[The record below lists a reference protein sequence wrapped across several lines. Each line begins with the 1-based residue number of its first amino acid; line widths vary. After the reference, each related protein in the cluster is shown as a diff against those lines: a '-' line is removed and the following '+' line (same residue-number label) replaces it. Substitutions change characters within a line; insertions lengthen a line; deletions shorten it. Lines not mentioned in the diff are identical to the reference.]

1 MALFH
6 FSAAQ
11 VKRSAGQSAIACAAY
26 RAGEKLF
33 SDYYGEYSDYTRK
46 GGVIFTEI
54 QLPANAPKSYSDRAT
69 LWNAV
74 EEFEKHPKAQ
84 LAYSFDV
91 ALQNELSM
99 DENIEL
105 ARQFVRENFVAKGMI
120 ADLAV
125 HVPDKEGGIEN
136 PHFHVMTTMRPLNAD
151 GSFGPKQRREY
162 ALDEDGN
169 RLRDEAGNY
178 IFNAVHTTDWHEPET
193 LENWRAQWC
202 KLVNDTFERKG
213 LTCRIDHR
221 SFERQGIEEIPTVH
235 EGPKVRKMEA
245 RGIATE
251 KGELNRWIK
260 STNNM
265 LRNIR
270 RKLKLLFEWMES
282 LKEELSKPK
291 EQNLVDYLNAH
302 FANKNAN
309 AYSNKYKAIT
319 LKEFARVVNY
329 LTENNLFTVEDL
341 ERRLHAVQAQVDQS
355 KNKVKG
361 YEARMKKL
369 RDQLRYLKQYNET
382 KPIFDEMNRI
392 KWKGKREKF
401 QESHDQELRMFYVS
415 RRMLDGIPI
424 TPKKWEQELAA
435 LEQAHKNEY
444 QVQAPLYEELKMLWK
459 VKIQVEQVRQAQ
471 QPHKQHQH
479 EIE

>member
-54 QLPANAPKSYSDRAT
+54 QLPANAPQSYSDRAT

-74 EEFEKHPKAQ
+74 EKYEKHPKAQ

-105 ARQFVRENFVAKGMI
+105 ARQFVRESFVEKGMI

-125 HVPDKEGGIEN
+125 HVPDKEGGIDN
-136 PHFHVMTTMRPLNAD
+136 PHFHVMTTMRPFNAD
-151 GSFGPKQRREY
+151 GTFGQKQRREY
-162 ALDEDGN
+162 VLDEDGN

-193 LENWRAQWC
+193 LEQWRAQWC

-265 LRNIR
+265 LRSIR
-270 RKLKLLFEWMES
+270 RKLKLLFEWVEI

-309 AYSNKYKAIT
+309 AYSYKYKAIT

-341 ERRLHAVQAQVDQS
+341 ERRLHVVQAQVDQS

-361 YEARMKKL
+361 YESRMKKL

-382 KPIFDEMNRI
+382 KPVFDEMNRI

-415 RRMLDGIPI
+415 RRMLDGIPN

>member
-6 FSAAQ
+6 FSATQ

-33 SDYYGEYSDYTRK
+33 SNYYGEYSDYTKK

-54 QLPANAPKSYSDRAT
+54 QLPANGPQSYFDRAT

-74 EEFEKHPKAQ
+74 EKFEKHPKAQ
-84 LAYSFDV
+84 LAYSFDI

-105 ARQFVRENFVAKGMI
+105 ARQFVRENFIAKGMI

-136 PHFHVMTTMRPLNAD
+136 PHFHVMTTMRPLNED

-169 RLRDEAGNY
+169 RMRDAAGNY
-178 IFNAVHTTDWHEPET
+178 IFNAVHITDWHEPET
-193 LENWRAQWC
+193 LEQWRAQWC
-202 KLVNDTFERKG
+202 KLVNDSFERKG
-213 LTCRIDHR
+213 LDCRIDHR
-221 SFERQGIEEIPTVH
+221 SFERQGIEEIPTIH

-270 RKLKLLFEWMES
+270 RKLKLLFEWVEE

-309 AYSNKYKAIT
+309 AYSYKYKAIT
-319 LKEFARVVNY
+319 LKEFARVMNY

-355 KNKVKG
+355 KNNVKG

-415 RRMLDGIPI
+415 QRMLKGIPI
-424 TPKKWEQELAA
+424 TPKKWEQELVK
-435 LEQAHKNEY
+435 LEQTHKNEY
-444 QVQAPLYEELKMLWK
+444 EVQAPLYEELKMLWK
-459 VKIQVEQVRQAQ
+459 VKIQVEQIRQVH

>member
-6 FSAAQ
+6 FSATQ

-26 RAGEKLF
+26 RAGEKLY

-54 QLPANAPKSYSDRAT
+54 QLPANAPQSYSDRAT

-74 EEFEKHPKAQ
+74 EKFEKHPKAQ

-91 ALQNELSM
+91 ALQNELSV

-105 ARQFVRENFVAKGMI
+105 ARQFVRKNFVAKGMI
-120 ADLAV
+120 ADLVV

-136 PHFHVMTTMRPLNAD
+136 PHFHVMTTMRPLNTD

-193 LENWRAQWC
+193 LEQWRAQWC
-202 KLVNDTFERKG
+202 KLVNDNFERKG
-213 LTCRIDHR
+213 LDCRIDHR
-221 SFERQGIEEIPTVH
+221 SFERQGLDEIPTIH

-245 RGIATE
+245 RGMITE
-251 KGELNRWIK
+251 KGDLNRWIK
-260 STNNM
+260 ATNNL

-270 RKLKLLFEWMES
+270 KKMRALIDWVDALKS
-282 LKEELSKPK
+282 ELEKPK
-291 EQNLVDYLNAH
+291 EENLVDLLNSRLAS
-302 FANKNAN
+302 KNVK
-309 AYSNKYKAIT
+309 AYSHTYKAIN
-319 LKEFARVVNY
+319 LKDFAKVMNY
-329 LTENNLFTVEDL
+329 LTENSLFTVDDL
-341 ERRLHAVQAQVDQS
+341 ELRLATVQAQEDASRSV
-355 KNKVKG
+355 VKDC
-361 YEARMKKL
+361 EAKMKKL
-369 RDQLRYLKQYNET
+369 REQLRYLKQYNET
-382 KPIFDEMNRI
+382 KPVFDEMNRI

-415 RRMLDGIPI
+415 RRMLKGISI
-424 TPKKWEQELAA
+424 APKMWEQELAE
-435 LEQAHKNEY
+435 LEQIHRKEY
-444 QVQAPLYEELKMLWK
+444 EKQKPLYEDLKMLWK
-459 VKIQVEQVRQAQ
+459 VKHQVNQVLQDQ
-471 QPHKQHQH
+471 HQNKQHQY

>member
-6 FSAAQ
+6 FSATQ

-33 SDYYGEYSDYTRK
+33 SDYYGEYSDYTK
-46 GGVIFTEI
+46 KDGVIFTEI
-54 QLPANAPKSYSDRAT
+54 QLPANTPQSYSDRAT

-74 EEFEKHPKAQ
+74 EKFEKHPKAQ

-151 GSFGPKQRREY
+151 GSFGQKQRREY

-202 KLVNDTFERKG
+202 KLVNDSFERKG

-270 RKLKLLFEWMES
+270 KKLKLLFEWVET

-291 EQNLVDYLNAH
+291 EQNLADYLNAH

-309 AYSNKYKAIT
+309 AYSHKYKAIT

-341 ERRLHAVQAQVDQS
+341 ERRLHAVQVQVDQS
-355 KNKVKG
+355 KDNVKG

-369 RDQLRYLKQYNET
+369 RGQLRYLKQYNET
-382 KPIFDEMNRI
+382 KPVFDEMNRI